1 MCTLAHYPVFP
12 ARICVG
18 ISLAV
23 CHFRLYHLELLKRGK
38 CFVVV
43 LVYAHTDSGAF
54 GGTYRAVGI
63 IPVSYTHLDNTL
75 WQISHKQILEDVIN
89 KVQENKDKAKV
100 FLTLMEKTYN
110 GEEPSDFINEIRA
123 LNFASGETPEA
134 LIKVYKWIWGQE
146 DVNYPT
152 GEGRLMSWKEYQE
165 IIAKL

>member
-1 MCTLAHYPVFP
+1 MPSC
-12 ARICVG
+12 
-18 ISLAV
+18 
-23 CHFRLYHLELLKRGK
+23 
-38 CFVVV
+38 
-43 LVYAHTDSGAF
+43 
-54 GGTYRAVGI
+54 
-63 IPVSYTHLDNTL
+63 
-75 WQISHKQILEDVIN
+75 
-89 KVQENKDKAKV
+89 
-100 FLTLMEKTYN
+100 MEKTYN